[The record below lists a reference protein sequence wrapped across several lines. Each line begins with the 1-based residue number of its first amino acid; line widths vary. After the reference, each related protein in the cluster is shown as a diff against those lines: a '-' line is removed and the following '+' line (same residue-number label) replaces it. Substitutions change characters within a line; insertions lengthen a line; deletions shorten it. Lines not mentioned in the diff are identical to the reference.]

1 MYSYFIADEFVNQ
14 VDGTIGLKESVT
26 LNEIEAPIRLKDP
39 LQSEIIPQ
47 TFEKPPGMFLV

>member
-26 LNEIEAPIRLKDP
+26 LNEIEASIRLKDP
-39 LQSEIIPQ
+39 LQLEIIPQ